1 MIFFHWHACPFP
13 IWQVS
18 GKRRQPCH
26 SSITRL
32 LPLGRAQWQAAA
44 EGKRPGFLWNG
55 PMKGSKGSPAANYCK
70 TTKDFNGYVT
80 IPGKKH
86 TLKREARIL
95 IWSCENFE
103 FLQLCSLESKNTYK
117 TLLSWLKIATV
128 LILSFWNLADL
139 HFIIYQDS
147 EYKICKK
154 REDKIRSKLRIFEQ
168 FRTKCLFI
176 LVDLFFISV
185 CTYSVC
191 QSPGKSQRPVRQGGL
206 YRLLRSWQ
214 ICQESKTEGISG
226 WKKYCNSFKH
236 HSPSQSSSPRDV
248 WAIKENKSN
257 SLWSL
262 VLPREERLE

>member
-1 MIFFHWHACPFP
+1 
-13 IWQVS
+13 
-18 GKRRQPCH
+18 
-26 SSITRL
+26 
-32 LPLGRAQWQAAA
+32 
-44 EGKRPGFLWNG
+44 
-55 PMKGSKGSPAANYCK
+55 MKGSKGSPVANYCK

-154 REDKIRSKLRIFEQ
+154 REDKIRSKLNEAV
-168 FRTKCLFI
+168 T
-176 LVDLFFISV
+176 
-185 CTYSVC
+185 
-191 QSPGKSQRPVRQGGL
+191 
-206 YRLLRSWQ
+206 W
-214 ICQESKTEGISG
+214 SG
-226 WKKYCNSFKH
+226 WKWTKQKVDCKN
-236 HSPSQSSSPRDV
+236 QSSKLKQESPYVVRLCRKLSKLEDEKVKGPRDY
-248 WAIKENKSN
+248 KSLLRDESKIN
-257 SLWSL
+257 ELS
-262 VLPREERLE
+262 